1 MVKIVT
7 FMVNDFHYNKKNFL
21 IKKRKKRFDSVKGN
35 RVTAK
40 AF

>member
-1 MVKIVT
+1 MVKIVS
-7 FMVNDFHYNKKNFL
+7 FMVNDFHYNKKNFFL
-21 IKKRKKRFDSVKGN
+21 IKKMKRYGSVKGN